1 MPDAD
6 ANTGQARTRALRE
19 ALAAVRDHAAA
30 NDLMF
35 LEAWEIC
42 PTFGIGAVLR
52 VGQIRRANP
61 ALAAEIRA
69 ELSRRA
75 ASPARQEA

>member
-1 MPDAD
+1 
-6 ANTGQARTRALRE
+6 
-19 ALAAVRDHAAA
+19 
-30 NDLMF
+30 MF

-75 ASPARQEA
+75 ASPVRQEA